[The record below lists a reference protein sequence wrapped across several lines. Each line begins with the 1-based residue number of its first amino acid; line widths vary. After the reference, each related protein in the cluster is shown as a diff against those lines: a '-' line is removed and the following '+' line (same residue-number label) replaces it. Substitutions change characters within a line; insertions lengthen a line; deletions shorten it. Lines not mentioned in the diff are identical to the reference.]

1 MKHRFKKQKG
11 SNAIYIYIYIYI
23 QQDPTAN
30 RVLQIGTRFILLLPN
45 MVSKI
50 IEIVTSHAIQIHT
63 T

>member
-1 MKHRFKKQKG
+1 MR
-11 SNAIYIYIYIYI
+11 YIYIYI

>member
-11 SNAIYIYIYIYI
+11 SNAIYIYIYI